1 MGGWG
6 ALVIMQLHC
15 ESLQNCKIEVKRE
28 GFYLSL
34 FLSWGGGVIL
44 VYLTFLFLCS

>member
-34 FLSWGGGVIL
+34 FLSGVF
-44 VYLTFLFLCS
+44 FLY

>member
-34 FLSWGGGVIL
+34 FLSGGGVYISLSHLL
-44 VYLTFLFLCS
+44 VFV

>member
-34 FLSWGGGVIL
+34 FLSGGGGCYISLSHLL
-44 VYLTFLFLCS
+44 VFV

>member
-34 FLSWGGGVIL
+34 FLCGGGGGGDISLSHLL
-44 VYLTFLFLCS
+44 VFV

>member
-34 FLSWGGGVIL
+34 FLSGGVIL